1 MIQKIFSVGLLQLST
16 ELFVFIVMLERPAE
30 VSKIS
35 QHWSHMVTLREK
47 CPNTGFFLVHI
58 FLYSDWIRVVC
69 DKWQQVTTND
79 NEWYIEWKRVTQRM
93 KANESDF
100 RFQNETIMQQQRL
113 FEDIMENITSIEAAT
128 GGVLS
133 KKLLLKIS
141 QYLRENI
148 WRPETLLKR
157 DPNTSV
163 FLWILR
169 NF

>member
-1 MIQKIFSVGLLQLST
+1 MAQ
-16 ELFVFIVMLERPAE
+16 
-30 VSKIS
+30 
-35 QHWSHMVTLREK
+35 
-47 CPNTGFFLVHI
+47 
-58 FLYSDWIRVVC
+58 RV
-69 DKWQQVTTND
+69 
-79 NEWYIEWKRVTQRM
+79 

-148 WRPETLLKR
+148 
-157 DPNTSV
+157 
-163 FLWILR
+163 
-169 NF
+169 